1 MADAAITASPG
12 SAPSFQ
18 DTRTRRSIV
27 VAYWS
32 VILLCVPYWWYS
44 TTIERHALP
53 LFEMEQWQLRKV
65 SKQAAASDDDDD
77 DDAGVCRARTYIA
90 G

>member
-1 MADAAITASPG
+1 
-12 SAPSFQ
+12 
-18 DTRTRRSIV
+18 
-27 VAYWS
+27 
-32 VILLCVPYWWYS
+32 
-44 TTIERHALP
+44 
-53 LFEMEQWQLRKV
+53 MEQWQLRKV